1 MGYADMLREGLA
13 GPLNDRQRDYL
24 DHMHQSSDLLRAL
37 IDDILDLATIDA
49 GAMELDLAE
58 VDVRELVLAVAEA
71 VRDGVEE
78 ARLVLAVNIDPA
90 AGTFVADARRLRQI
104 LFNLLSNAIAVSP
117 EGGTVALGAARRDGA
132 LVFTVR
138 DEGPGVPAEVRET
151 LFDRFESRS
160 AGPRH
165 RGVGLGLA
173 IVRSFVSLHG
183 GSVTVGPASSARG
196 ALATGTL
203 ALGTIA
209 TCIFPLDNERRREA
223 AE

>member
-78 ARLVLAVNIDPA
+78 ARL
-90 AGTFVADARRLRQI
+90 
-104 LFNLLSNAIAVSP
+104 SSP
-117 EGGTVALGAARRDGA
+117 
-132 LVFTVR
+132 
-138 DEGPGVPAEVRET
+138 
-151 LFDRFESRS
+151 
-160 AGPRH
+160 
-165 RGVGLGLA
+165 
-173 IVRSFVSLHG
+173 
-183 GSVTVGPASSARG
+183 
-196 ALATGTL
+196 
-203 ALGTIA
+203 
-209 TCIFPLDNERRREA
+209 
-223 AE
+223 